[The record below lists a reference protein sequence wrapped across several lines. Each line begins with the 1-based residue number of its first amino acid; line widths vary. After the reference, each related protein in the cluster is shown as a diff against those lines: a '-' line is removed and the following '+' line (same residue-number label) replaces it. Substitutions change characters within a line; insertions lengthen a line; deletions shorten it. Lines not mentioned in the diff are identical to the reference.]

1 MLQCPMPSERDETNR
16 DRLISIIA
24 EQLGVTREKVADRM
38 PDLDGIAID
47 SLDVAGLALD
57 IKEEFGDD
65 GTLP

>member
-1 MLQCPMPSERDETNR
+1 MPSERDETNR